1 MSFRRSIEQLRPAR
15 YQKHTELVEKVQLL
29 LTEAPASGL
38 TTDNASITE
47 LFPCLA
53 FNSNFKPSNVED
65 FKKFLYKL
73 GQMKR
78 VSKKTF
84 VTDNNRKAGKIL
96 IDKLTT
102 MEDRFVK
109 TKVEN
114 AIGITN
120 FLYEL
125 NAGKPIANVM
135 WGYREKPRGIPK
147 SHAGDI
153 FVFFKNNEIL
163 GISLKAGGKKTK
175 EPLLNTYVKTQLIKL
190 EKEDFLTKLEGDMWT
205 TIYSKIPGVSEV
217 AKKGNYADGDRTRT
231 AQIRQLYLDFFLQD
245 EITANELYIKQ
256 TLLSRRYFCKA
267 INSLSLDEFKNWVS
281 SSFNL
286 QKKGETVPLIL
297 VKAVGSS
304 AEQKGD
310 KLANLLPLV
319 TTFNAYLNK
328 SSVQEWFIDIDTPT
342 EQKKLKMTIR
352 SDAGVRKDKKLSTL
366 GRLAKFSSLK
376 MQYSGVLD
384 R

>member
-1 MSFRRSIEQLRPAR
+1 MSLRRSMEQLRPAR

-53 FNSNFKPSNVED
+53 FNSNFKPANVED

-73 GQMKR
+73 GEMKR
-78 VSKKTF
+78 VSRKTF
-84 VTDNNRKAGKIL
+84 VTDDNRKAGKIL
-96 IDKLTT
+96 IDKIPT

-109 TKVEN
+109 TKIEN

-120 FLYEL
+120 FLYDL
-125 NAGKPIANVM
+125 HADKPIQNVM

-147 SHAGDI
+147 NHAGDI
-153 FVFFKNNEIL
+153 FVFFKNKEIL
-163 GISLKAGGKKTK
+163 GISLKAGGAKTK

-190 EKEDFLTKLEGDMWT
+190 GKEDFLTKLENDMWT
-205 TIYSKIPGVSEV
+205 TIYSKIPGVKEV
-217 AKKGNYADGDRTRT
+217 AKKSNYADGDRTRT
-231 AQIRQLYLDFFLQD
+231 AQIRQLYLDFYLQD
-245 EITANELYIKQ
+245 ETTANELYVKQ

-267 INSLSLDEFKNWVS
+267 INSLSIDDFKNWVS

-297 VKAVGSS
+297 VKAVKDK

-310 KLANLLPLV
+310 KLASLLPLV
-319 TTFNAYLNK
+319 TKFDAYLNK

-352 SDAGVRKDKKLSTL
+352 SDAGVRKGKKLATL